1 MNLLSRNTLTIIVL
15 LTTILSIT
23 GCDKSQE
30 TSTIRIPESI
40 TVEDQCHI
48 CGMHITGFPG
58 PKAQAFIRHQH
69 TSLKFCST
77 ADLHGWLLQ
86 PDTPAILETAYV
98 HDMGAATSWDKP
110 SDKHFV
116 DVRKAWYVAGHDQ
129 RGAMGPTLASFKEK
143 QSAETYIKQ
152 HGGRLLG
159 FSEINMEVLLN
170 LRAMPSEE
178 APTEPTHA
186 PHTESH
192 HKH

>member
-1 MNLLSRNTLTIIVL
+1 MNLLSKNTLAIIVL
-15 LTTILSIT
+15 LTTILSIA
-23 GCDKSQE
+23 GCEEKQE
-30 TSTIRIPESI
+30 TSAVHIPESI
-40 TVEDQCHI
+40 TAEDQCHI

-77 ADLHGWLLQ
+77 MDLHGWLLQ

-98 HDMGAATSWDKP
+98 HDMGAATSWNKP

-143 QSAETYIKQ
+143 HAAETYIKQ

-159 FSEINMEVLLN
+159 FSEITMETLLN
-170 LRAMPSEE
+170 LQQISSKPV
-178 APTEPTHA
+178 PTQP
-186 PHTESH
+186 PESH
-192 HKH
+192 QHH